1 MTPRPPRLDA
11 RGAGPGDPPTGA
23 PGPAAPDQRVL
34 RARLAG
40 PHERLGVNEVRS
52 VMRRVALGHRDA
64 LLGLDRFE
72 DATEG
77 TCEAALRHHWGWRPE
92 ASASWT
98 DPAATVVGWR
108 AGVARVLD
116 VARRG
121 GRIAF
126 ATGRPA
132 SLLPTYAR
140 LVRLAVAEGAD
151 LAVGSEAGSFSA
163 GGRARCRL
171 WWPEGVAAI
180 TDGDAL
186 IADAGIAAAEELL
199 FSLELPDL
207 IVADRGFAARG
218 VRAGIEVVALA
229 DLDSVALGL
238 TAARGYPITL
248 VPLQDHRPPAAY
260 AVLAALATEE
270 AGRRTDA

>member
-1 MTPRPPRLDA
+1 MTGRPPRLDDRA
-11 RGAGPGDPPTGA
+11 GAGGERPAAPTAPP
-23 PGPAAPDQRVL
+23 APDQRVL

-40 PHERLGVNEVRS
+40 PHERLGVAEVRS
-52 VMRRVALGHRDA
+52 IVRRVALGHRDA
-64 LLGLDRFE
+64 LLGLERF
-72 DATEG
+72 DDVTEG

-92 ASASWT
+92 GSASWT
-98 DPAATVVGWR
+98 DPAATVAGWR
-108 AGVARVLD
+108 AGVERILD

-140 LVRLAVAEGAD
+140 LVRTAVAEGAD
-151 LAVGSEAGSFSA
+151 LAVGTEAGSFSA

-171 WWPEGVAAI
+171 WWPEGVAVI

-186 IADAGIAAAEELL
+186 IADAAIAASEELL
-199 FSLELPDL
+199 FSGELPDL
-207 IVADRGFAARG
+207 VVADRGFAARA
-218 VRAGIEVVALA
+218 VRAGIEVVALG
-229 DLDSVALGL
+229 DLDAVALGL
-238 TAARGYPITL
+238 TAARGYPLTL

-260 AVLAALATEE
+260 AVLAALATEV
-270 AGRRTDA
+270 AGRRPAG